1 MADEVTKWL
10 RFVELEDRAKVRTT
24 KVWDVVSKDRVSY
37 LGQVRWYPHWR
48 KYTFYSISDAGVFD
62 EACLRDIASF
72 IETRTVEHK
81 AGITKI

>member
-10 RFVELEDRAKVRTT
+10 RFVELATPPAKVT
-24 KVWDVVSKDRVSY
+24 KVWDVMSKDRVSY